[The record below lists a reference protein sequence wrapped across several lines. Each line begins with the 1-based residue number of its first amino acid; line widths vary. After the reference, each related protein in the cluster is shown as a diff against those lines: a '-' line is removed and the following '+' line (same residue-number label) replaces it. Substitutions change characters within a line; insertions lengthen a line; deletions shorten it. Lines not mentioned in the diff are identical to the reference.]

1 MQFVKDRKVV
11 VPIAAYAF
19 LALCAVLLFD
29 TVARVYALALVCLAI
44 AFLVPAL
51 LSARLPSSLMRLG
64 VSSAAALLGVLLFD
78 GTSWMVLGKWEPFG
92 MARYG
97 HGLGYLLGFSLFVPL
112 SFGTAWIA
120 APLREDSLLSL
131 RRWLFADAR

>member
-1 MQFVKDRKVV
+1 MRFVKDRKVV

-19 LALCAVLLFD
+19 LALCAVFLFD
-29 TVARVYALALVCLAI
+29 TVVRVYALTLVCLAI

-51 LSARLPSSLMRLG
+51 VSARLRSLLSRLG

-78 GTSWMVLGKWEPFG
+78 GTARMVLVKFEPFRNFENG
-92 MARYG
+92 WWHA
-97 HGLGYLLGFSLFVPL
+97 YLLGLCLFVPL

-120 APLREDSLLSL
+120 APLRKDSLLSL